1 MTHARPAGNAAAR
14 ETGITRLV
22 AAERE
27 WKEALER
34 AESDAAR
41 LVEEARAADAAADA
55 AVDREIERLL
65 AARTIETQNA
75 LRERS
80 AELRRQAEARAAR
93 YDGAG
98 VALESRIAAE
108 IADRL
113 WGASAPAQALAG
125 DAT

>member
-1 MTHARPAGNAAAR
+1 MTHARPAGHAAAR

-27 WKEALER
+27 WKDALAR
-34 AESDAAR
+34 AEADAAR
-41 LVEEARAADAAADA
+41 LVGEARAADAAADA
-55 AVDREIERLL
+55 ALEREIERLL

-75 LRERS
+75 LRERC
-80 AELRRQAEARAAR
+80 AELRRQASAHAAR
-93 YDGAG
+93 YDDAG
-98 VALESRIAAE
+98 LAVESRIAAE

-113 WGASAPAQALAG
+113 WGASATAQALAG